1 MTSGK
6 LIKRKRI
13 NVSKMKVL
21 FVFSLCAML
30 VACSAELGF
39 SESSATAIKDLRS
52 AEQWYQQGKVSVQKR
67 KSELSNIRQSTSTN
81 TAIDKIKAKNIIFLL
96 GDGMGVS
103 TLTAARIYVGQ
114 QQGLLGEEFALSFEK
129 FPYSALIKTYNVDL
143 QTPDSA
149 GTMSALMTGIKTN
162 EGIISL
168 PASVQRSDCST
179 LPKKTLPTFIDLAK
193 AKGKST
199 AMITTA
205 RVTHATPAVTYAH
218 SVDRNWE
225 SDESIPSKDKKLG
238 CIDIASQFID
248 NKQRSLDILFGGGRR
263 HFLPAADGGKR
274 SDHRNLIEEWQQQ
287 GRYASNLEQLEKL
300 HDVAEL
306 QDVGELKGAASNQAE
321 PWLGLFSSSHMGYAY
336 QRPKEQPSL
345 QQMTAVAL
353 TRLEKNNQGYALVI
367 EAGRIDHGHH
377 DGTAYKAL
385 TETQELHETVEW
397 LLTQVD
403 LSETLII
410 VTADHSHTLTLAGY
424 ATRGN
429 PILGDVVSN
438 DAKGYP
444 EKNASLDLAGNTYT
458 SLGYRDGPG
467 ADQAKDPSGNHPEQD
482 ELAKDDPNYRQ
493 IALVPMDYE
502 THGGEDVA
510 LYAIGPHAQL
520 FTGTLEQHWVFHAL
534 NYAM

>member
-1 MTSGK
+1 MKNIIVYSAAI
-6 LIKRKRI
+6 L
-13 NVSKMKVL
+13 VS
-21 FVFSLCAML
+21 
-30 VACSAELGF
+30 ACSVDFGYSGADKLE
-39 SESSATAIKDLRS
+39 IKDSRS
-52 AEQWYQQGKVSVQKR
+52 AEQWYQQGSERVQKR
-67 KSELSNIRQSTSTN
+67 KAELSNTKEI
-81 TAIDKIKAKNIIFLL
+81 TASKAKNIIFVL

-103 TLTAARIYVGQ
+103 TLTATRIFVGQ
-114 QQGLLGEEFALSFEK
+114 QQGLLGEEFALSFEQ

-149 GTMSALMTGIKTN
+149 GTMSALMTGVKTN
-162 EGIISL
+162 EGIISF
-168 PASVQRSDCST
+168 PDSVQRADCSSM
-179 LPKKTLPTFIDLAK
+179 PNKTLPTFIDLAK

-225 SDESIPSKDKKLG
+225 SDDAIPSTEKELG
-238 CIDIASQFID
+238 CTDIASQFVD

-263 HFLPAADGGKR
+263 HFLPTEHGGKR
-274 SDHRNLIEEWQQQ
+274 TDNRNLIAEFQLQ
-287 GRYASNLEQLEKL
+287 GSYASTLES
-300 HDVAEL
+300 L
-306 QDVGELKGAASNQAE
+306 QALQALDELKASDGMTVNNTK
-321 PWLGLFSSSHMGYAY
+321 PWLGLFSNSHMDYAY
-336 QRPKEQPSL
+336 QRPSEQPSL

-353 TRLEKNNQGYALVI
+353 TRLQKNEQGYALVI

-385 TETQELHETVEW
+385 TETQELHETVAW

-403 LSETLII
+403 LKETLIV

-438 DAKGYP
+438 NAKGYP
-444 EKNASLDLAGNTYT
+444 ERSASLDLVGNSYT

-467 ADQAKDPSGNHPEQD
+467 ALHFEHDSEKKSVD
-482 ELAKDDPNYRQ
+482 KTDPNYRQ

-510 LYAIGPHAQL
+510 LYAIGPHSQL
-520 FTGTLEQHWVFHAL
+520 FSGTLEQHWVFHAL
-534 NYAM
+534 KYAM

>member
-1 MTSGK
+1 MTSDKVIK
-6 LIKRKRI
+6 LKRI
-13 NVSKMKVL
+13 DVLNMKVL

-39 SESSATAIKDLRS
+39 SESSATGIKDLRS
-52 AEQWYQQGKVSVQKR
+52 AEQWYQQGKASVQRR
-67 KSELSNIRQSTSTN
+67 KSELSKTRQSIINN
-81 TAIDKIKAKNIIFLL
+81 TATDGIKAKNIIFVL

-179 LPKKTLPTFIDLAK
+179 LPKNTLPTFIDLAK

-225 SDESIPSKDKKLG
+225 SDESIPSKEKKLG
-238 CIDIASQFID
+238 CIDIARQFID
-248 NKQRSLDILFGGGRR
+248 NKPRSLDVLFGGGRR

-287 GRYASNLEQLEKL
+287 GRYVSSLEQLEKL
-300 HDVAEL
+300 QYA
-306 QDVGELKGAASNQAE
+306 GELKDATSNQAE
-321 PWLGLFSSSHMGYAY
+321 PWLGLFSSSHMDYAY
-336 QRPKEQPSL
+336 QRPKKQPSL

-353 TRLEKNNQGYALVI
+353 TRLEKNKQGYALVI

-397 LLTQVD
+397 LLAHVD
-403 LSETLII
+403 VSETLII

-467 ADQAKDPSGNHPEQD
+467 ADQAKDPSVINPEKD
-482 ELAKDDPNYRQ
+482 DLAKDDPNYRQ

-534 NYAM
+534 KYAM